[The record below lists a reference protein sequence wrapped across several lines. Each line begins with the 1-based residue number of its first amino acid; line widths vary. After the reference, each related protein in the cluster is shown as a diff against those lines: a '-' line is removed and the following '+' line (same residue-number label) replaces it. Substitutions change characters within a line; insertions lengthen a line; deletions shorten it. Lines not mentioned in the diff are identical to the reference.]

1 MRSHLIARAGLASLP
16 VTAFAPLA
24 GAALTGYGT
33 PWMVLPIGSVVAL
46 VGGGCAHRR
55 AAAIHR
61 RGVIVADPN
70 LIDLRTI
77 FAEPREAAT
86 APRDEITIEFTWSDE
101 AA

>member
-16 VTAFAPLA
+16 ATAFAPLA
-24 GAALTGYGT
+24 GTAWTGYGT

-55 AAAIHR
+55 AAAIRR
-61 RGVIVADPN
+61 RGVIVSEPSLNA
-70 LIDLRTI
+70 LRD
-77 FAEPREAAT
+77 ACAT
-86 APRDEITIEFTWSDE
+86 APRDEITVDYSWSD

>member
-24 GAALTGYGT
+24 GAAMTGYGT

-55 AAAIHR
+55 DAAIRR
-61 RGVIVADPN
+61 RGVIVADPDLN
-70 LIDLRTI
+70 DLRETL
-77 FAEPREAAT
+77 T
-86 APRDEITIEFTWSDE
+86 APRDEITVEFTWSDE

>member
-1 MRSHLIARAGLASLP
+1 MNPKLIARAGLASLP

-33 PWMVLPIGSVVAL
+33 PWLVLPVGSMVAL

-55 AAAIHR
+55 AAATR
-61 RGVIVADPN
+61 RLGVIVADP
-70 LIDLRTI
+70 DLN
-77 FAEPREAAT
+77 ELREAT
-86 APRDEITIEFTWSDE
+86 APRDPITVPYHWSDE